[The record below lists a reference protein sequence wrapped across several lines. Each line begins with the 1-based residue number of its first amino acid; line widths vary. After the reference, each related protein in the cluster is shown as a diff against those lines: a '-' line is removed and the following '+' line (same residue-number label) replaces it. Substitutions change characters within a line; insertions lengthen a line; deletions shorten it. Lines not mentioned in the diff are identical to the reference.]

1 MITFDHYICALEQ
14 KLIWK
19 QIRTRK
25 KEHQYELIVSKK
37 RKSCKENIKKT
48 FETPKVNERA

>member
-1 MITFDHYICALEQ
+1 MITFDHYICALEH
-14 KLIWK
+14 KLTWK

-25 KEHQYELIVSKK
+25 REHQKELVVSKE

-48 FETPKVNERA
+48 FETPKVTEKV